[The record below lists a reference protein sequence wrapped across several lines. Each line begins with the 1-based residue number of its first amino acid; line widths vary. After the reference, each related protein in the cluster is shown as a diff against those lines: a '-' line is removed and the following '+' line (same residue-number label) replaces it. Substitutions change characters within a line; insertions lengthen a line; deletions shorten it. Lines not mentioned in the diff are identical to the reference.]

1 MVYGE
6 TWTKHRRNLN
16 LLHNVNIGSSLS
28 LDICQNNFWIEV
40 KMDAQMYDI
49 VSIFRETGVIRE
61 TWTSVPLVQVSP

>member
-6 TWTKHRRNLN
+6 TWTKHMRNLN

-49 VSIFRETGVIRE
+49 VSIFRETGVMRE